1 MLYNVIKPIKPT
13 DLVYI
18 SGPMAGLPD
27 ANRAV
32 FDDAEHY
39 LRETF
44 GCGVLNPARMPD
56 GLQYR
61 QYMAH
66 AMQLLAHATVI
77 ALLPGW
83 EKSRGAFIEVLIA
96 DRDDVPMV
104 QLEVKGADHGE
115 Q

>member
-1 MLYNVIKPIKPT
+1 MLYEIKPT

-18 SGPMAGLPD
+18 SGPMTGLPD
-27 ANRAV
+27 ANRAT
-32 FDDAEHY
+32 FDAAEQY
-39 LRETF
+39 LRNTY

-77 ALLPGW
+77 VLLPGW

-96 DRDDVPMV
+96 DRDGVPMV
-104 QLEVKGADHGE
+104 QVEIKGGGNGE

>member
-1 MLYNVIKPIKPT
+1 MMRKYNITNADV
-13 DLVYI
+13 VYI
-18 SGPMAGLPD
+18 SGPMTGLPD
-27 ANRAV
+27 ANRAT
-32 FDDAEHY
+32 FDAAEQY
-39 LRETF
+39 LRNTY

-77 ALLPGW
+77 VLLPGW

-96 DRDDVPMV
+96 DRDGVPMV
-104 QLEVKGADHGE
+104 QVEIKGGGNGE
-115 Q
+115 